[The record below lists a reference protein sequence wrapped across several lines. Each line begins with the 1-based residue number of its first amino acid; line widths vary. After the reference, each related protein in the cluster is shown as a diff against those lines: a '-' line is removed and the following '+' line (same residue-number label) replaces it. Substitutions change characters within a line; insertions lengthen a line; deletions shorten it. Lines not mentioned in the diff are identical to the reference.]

1 MMEDKTQNPDLTS
14 LGETLDEAS
23 LAGMSQDQL
32 IGLFVDE
39 LINEKGVEVSE
50 LERERIA
57 ERLKDAVM
65 TEILMNM
72 PDYLVN
78 RINESFDN
86 GTASDALFDEAVE
99 ESGIDANKI
108 AEKVMIKFRDDYLNG
123 KIGEVK

>member
-14 LGETLDEAS
+14 LGESLDEAS

-78 RINESFDN
+78 RINDSFDN

>member
-1 MMEDKTQNPDLTS
+1 MEDKTQNPDLTS
-14 LGETLDEAS
+14 LGEALDEAG

>member
-14 LGETLDEAS
+14 LGEALDEAG

>member
-1 MMEDKTQNPDLTS
+1 MMEDKTQNPDLAS
-14 LGETLDEAS
+14 LGEALDEAS

-108 AEKVMIKFRDDYLNG
+108 AEKVMIKFRDDYLSG
-123 KIGEVK
+123 KIGEEK

>member
-1 MMEDKTQNPDLTS
+1 MEDKTQSPDLTS
-14 LGETLDEAS
+14 LGEALDEAS

-39 LINEKGVEVSE
+39 LINEKGIEVSE

-78 RINESFDN
+78 RINDSFDN

>member
-14 LGETLDEAS
+14 LGEALDEAS

-32 IGLFVDE
+32 NCIFVYE
-39 LINEKGVEVSE
+39 LINEKRIEVSE
-50 LERERIA
+50 LKRERIA

>member
-14 LGETLDEAS
+14 LGEALDEAN

-39 LINEKGVEVSE
+39 LINEKGVEASE
-50 LERERIA
+50 LERDRIA

-123 KIGEVK
+123 KIGEEK

>member
-14 LGETLDEAS
+14 LGEALDEAS

-39 LINEKGVEVSE
+39 LISEKGVEASE
-50 LERERIA
+50 LERDRIA

-86 GTASDALFDEAVE
+86 GTASDAIFDEAV
-99 ESGIDANKI
+99 
-108 AEKVMIKFRDDYLNG
+108 
-123 KIGEVK
+123 

>member
-1 MMEDKTQNPDLTS
+1 MMEDKTQNSDLTS
-14 LGETLDEAS
+14 LGEALDEAS

-39 LINEKGVEVSE
+39 LISEKGVEASE
-50 LERERIA
+50 LERDRIA

-108 AEKVMIKFRDDYLNG
+108 AEKVMIKFRDDYFNG
-123 KIGEVK
+123 KIGEEK

>member
-1 MMEDKTQNPDLTS
+1 MMEDKTQSPDLTS
-14 LGETLDEAS
+14 LGEALDEAS

-39 LINEKGVEVSE
+39 LINEKGIEVSE

-78 RINESFDN
+78 RINDSFDN

>member
-14 LGETLDEAS
+14 LDEALDEAS

-39 LINEKGVEVSE
+39 LINEKGIEVSE
-50 LERERIA
+50 LEKERIA

>member
-1 MMEDKTQNPDLTS
+1 MEDKTQNSDLTS
-14 LGETLDEAS
+14 LGEALDEAS

-39 LINEKGVEVSE
+39 LISEKGVEASE
-50 LERERIA
+50 LERDRIA

-108 AEKVMIKFRDDYLNG
+108 AEKVMIKFRDDYFNG
-123 KIGEVK
+123 KIGEEK

>member
-1 MMEDKTQNPDLTS
+1 
-14 LGETLDEAS
+14 
-23 LAGMSQDQL
+23 MSQDQL

-39 LINEKGVEVSE
+39 LINEKGVEASE
-50 LERERIA
+50 LERDRIA

-123 KIGEVK
+123 KIGEEK